1 MTGYVAN
8 EKRKGQETE
17 MNHVALTF
25 LFSGTLL
32 AFLLTLSWIDAKTYR
47 LPDKY
52 TLPLIPLGFLQSYL
66 LLDDWKIS
74 IIGAVAGYIV
84 FVAIEYIFKI
94 LRGKDGLGRG
104 DAKLLAAGG
113 AWCGWIGLPLIV
125 LIASGTGLVA
135 ALLPSFRNS
144 AEQGRIAFGP
154 FLAFGI
160 FMVWAA
166 NAYVGLSG

>member
-1 MTGYVAN
+1 MS
-8 EKRKGQETE
+8 ET
-17 MNHVALTF
+17 ALII
-25 LFSGTLL
+25 LFGGTLF
-32 AFLLTLSWIDAKTYR
+32 AFLTILSWVDAKTYR

-52 TLPLIPLGFLQSYL
+52 TLPLIPLGILQAWL
-66 LLDDWKIS
+66 LTGDWKKAV
-74 IIGAVAGYIV
+74 IGAVIGYAV
-84 FVAIEYIFKI
+84 FVAIEYGFKA

-113 AWCGWIGLPLIV
+113 AWCGWAGLPFIV

-135 ALLPSFRNS
+135 ALMPSVRHR
-144 AEQGRIAFGP
+144 AELGRIPFGP

-166 NAYVGLSG
+166 GVYVYISG